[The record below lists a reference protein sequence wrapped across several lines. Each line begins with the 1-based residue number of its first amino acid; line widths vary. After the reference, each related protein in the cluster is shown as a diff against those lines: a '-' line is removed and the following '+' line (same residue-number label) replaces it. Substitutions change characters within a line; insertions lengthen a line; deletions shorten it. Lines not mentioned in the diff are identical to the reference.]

1 MRDDLERQKDLLVS
15 KQSRAEQDILSLGQ
29 RIAQLEADAQAGTG
43 PSDPA
48 MLSAVVAQRDHRIQD
63 LMDELKLSFRMLR
76 EIEHS

>member
-29 RIAQLEADAQAGTG
+29 RIFQLEADAQASTG
-43 PSDPA
+43 PSDPT